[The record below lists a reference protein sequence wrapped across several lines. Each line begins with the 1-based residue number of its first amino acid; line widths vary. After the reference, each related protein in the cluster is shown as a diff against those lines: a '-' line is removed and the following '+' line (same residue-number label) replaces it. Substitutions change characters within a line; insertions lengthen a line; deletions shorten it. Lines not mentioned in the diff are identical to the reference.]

1 MPKQRKRYDAAIKA
15 KVALEAI
22 KGHRTINEIASAY
35 EVHPNQV
42 TQWKKQALEQLPVIF
57 SDGRARA
64 DSANEELRNQLYQQ
78 IGQLKC
84 ELDWL
89 KKKSLDC
96 CTEER
101 RRWIHQEHSN
111 ISIAR
116 RCDLLSLA
124 RSSYY
129 YCATGESEE
138 NLLLMRLL
146 DEQYTR
152 TPFYGVRRM
161 IVWLGKAGH
170 AVNPK
175 RVRRLMR
182 LMGLEAIYP
191 KPRLSL
197 GGPGHKIYPYLLSG
211 VPIERIN
218 QVWSTDITYIR
229 LRHGFVYLVAVMD
242 WYSRYVLSWEISVT
256 METSFCIAALDWALR
271 QGKPEI
277 FNTDQGAQFTSCDF
291 TKRLLDEG
299 IQISMDGR
307 GRVFDNIFV
316 ERLWRTVKY
325 EDIYLKDYTDVPM
338 LIGGLGD
345 YFSFYN
351 RERPHQSLNY
361 RTPENVHCSG
371 KGRNS

>member
-1 MPKQRKRYDAAIKA
+1 
-15 KVALEAI
+15 
-22 KGHRTINEIASAY
+22 
-35 EVHPNQV
+35 
-42 TQWKKQALEQLPVIF
+42 
-57 SDGRARA
+57 
-64 DSANEELRNQLYQQ
+64 
-78 IGQLKC
+78 
-84 ELDWL
+84 
-89 KKKSLDC
+89 
-96 CTEER
+96 
-101 RRWIHQEHSN
+101 
-111 ISIAR
+111 
-116 RCDLLSLA
+116 
-124 RSSYY
+124 
-129 YCATGESEE
+129 
-138 NLLLMRLL
+138 MRLL

-161 IVWLGKAGH
+161 IVELGKVVR

-197 GGPGHKIYPYLLSG
+197 AGKGHKIYPYLLSG

-229 LRHGFVYLVAVMD
+229 LRHGFVYLTAVMD

-256 METSFCIAALDWALR
+256 METSFCVAALDRALR

-338 LIGGLGD
+338 LVGGLGD
-345 YFSFYN
+345 YFDFYN
-351 RERPHQSLNY
+351 RERPHQSLAY
-361 RTPENVHCSG
+361 RTPEIMYCRPE
-371 KGRNS
+371 GRN

>member
-1 MPKQRKRYDAAIKA
+1 
-15 KVALEAI
+15 
-22 KGHRTINEIASAY
+22 
-35 EVHPNQV
+35 
-42 TQWKKQALEQLPVIF
+42 
-57 SDGRARA
+57 
-64 DSANEELRNQLYQQ
+64 
-78 IGQLKC
+78 
-84 ELDWL
+84 
-89 KKKSLDC
+89 
-96 CTEER
+96 
-101 RRWIHQEHSN
+101 
-111 ISIAR
+111 
-116 RCDLLSLA
+116 
-124 RSSYY
+124 
-129 YCATGESEE
+129 
-138 NLLLMRLL
+138 MRLL

-161 IVWLGKAGH
+161 IVELGKVGH

-197 GGPGHKIYPYLLSG
+197 GGAGHKIYPYLLSG

-229 LRHGFVYLVAVMD
+229 LRHGFVYLTAVMD

-256 METSFCIAALDWALR
+256 METSFCVAALDRALR
-271 QGKPEI
+271 LGKPEI

-299 IQISMDGR
+299 IKISMDGR

-316 ERLWRTVKY
+316 ERLWRTIKY

-345 YFSFYN
+345 YFGFYN
-351 RERPHQSLNY
+351 QERPHQSLGY
-361 RTPENVHCSG
+361 GTPESVHYAR
-371 KGRNS
+371 KGRN